1 MAALFAV
8 DTQLNLEIATNNLAN
23 VIVNGPRLPNGL
35 LAVGLVVL
43 DNKPD
48 PEFSF
53 KLPSMVG

>member
-35 LAVGLVVL
+35 LAVDLVVL

-48 PEFSF
+48 LEFSF
-53 KLPSMVG
+53 KLLSMAG